1 MVNIKNALSP
11 KDYACITGDIWS
23 QRKRSFLGMTTHVV
37 DPETLWRES
46 FAIASERFSGTRS
59 FDSIAEKIHEV
70 HDKFSLDYK
79 KKTHTVTDN
88 ASKFAKAFRE
98 FGFKERNENDD
109 QENSE
114 GEVNF

>member
-1 MVNIKNALSP
+1 M
-11 KDYACITGDIWS
+11 
-23 QRKRSFLGMTTHVV
+23 
-37 DPETLWRES
+37 RES

-70 HDKFSLDYK
+70 HDKFGLDYK

-88 ASKFAKAFRE
+88 ASKFAKAFCE

-114 GEVNF
+114 GEVNFYYYFYYYYLCQTQQRSIITRKTKTHKQIYQAQHKA